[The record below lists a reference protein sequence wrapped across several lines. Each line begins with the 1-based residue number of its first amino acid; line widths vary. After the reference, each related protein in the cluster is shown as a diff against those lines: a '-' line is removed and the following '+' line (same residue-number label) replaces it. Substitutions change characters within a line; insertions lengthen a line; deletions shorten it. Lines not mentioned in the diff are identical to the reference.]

1 MPKQETLEERLQ
13 LHSMAHRRLR
23 HQFKPLG

>member
-1 MPKQETLEERLQ
+1 MPKQENLEERLQ
-13 LHSMAHRRLR
+13 LNSMQLPRLR